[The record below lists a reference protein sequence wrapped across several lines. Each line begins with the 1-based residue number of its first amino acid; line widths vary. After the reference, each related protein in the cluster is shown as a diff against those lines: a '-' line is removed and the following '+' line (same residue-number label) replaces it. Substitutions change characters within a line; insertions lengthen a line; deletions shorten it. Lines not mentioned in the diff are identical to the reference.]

1 MVQDPKRVTEPTS
14 DVPHSSTCTCTHMI
28 LEYIAGS
35 PFPETPLTLK
45 FTQNT
50 GAITVLR
57 AVVDT
62 NMIQRK
68 KKAAKLGF
76 VSSSFRGSWDS

>member
-28 LEYIAGS
+28 LEYFAGS

-50 GAITVLR
+50 GATGITVLR

-68 KKAAKLGF
+68 KKAAKIGL
-76 VSSSFRGSWDS
+76 VPSSFRGS